1 MKMAKKLA
9 AVLLAGVLALSALT
23 ACSGSAGPLTKDNV
37 TDYIIDYY
45 KANGYQA
52 EEEKSMES
60 AAQAVLA
67 YVNSQIGKSE
77 YNGMAL
83 REAFSAIIEGA
94 DEDTRKGWM
103 SSVTPKEGYF
113 YCVSWASVNETYR
126 TDLFNQGK
134 TALIAA
140 VLASDQ
146 CGIRSYI
153 WEQAPERWPSD
164 AGVCVIE
171 GVIGGKECM
180 VSMLRIPS
188 RVVAHYPNKGDDNAS
203 GDPSSDATTE

>member
-23 ACSGSAGPLTKDNV
+23 ACSGSAGPLTKDTV
-37 TDYIIDYY
+37 TDYIIDLY
-45 KANGYQA
+45 KASGYQA
-52 EEEKSMES
+52 TEEQSMEN

-67 YVNSQIGKSE
+67 YVNSKIGSNE
-77 YNGMAL
+77 YDGMAL
-83 REAFSAIIEGA
+83 RDAFETIIENA
-94 DEDTRKGWM
+94 SEETRKEWM

-113 YCVSWASVNETYR
+113 YCVSCASVNETYR

-188 RVVAHYPNKGDDNAS
+188 TETSHY
-203 GDPSSDATTE
+203 SDER

>member
-1 MKMAKKLA
+1 
-9 AVLLAGVLALSALT
+9 
-23 ACSGSAGPLTKDNV
+23 
-37 TDYIIDYY
+37 
-45 KANGYQA
+45 
-52 EEEKSMES
+52 MET
-60 AAQAVLA
+60 AAQAVLS

-83 REAFSAIIEGA
+83 REAFSAIIENA
-94 DEDTRKGWM
+94 DENTRKGWM
-103 SSVTPKEGYF
+103 SSVTLKEGYF
-113 YCVSWASVNETYR
+113 YCVSCASVNETYR

-146 CGIRSYI
+146 CEIRSYI

-188 RVVAHYPNKGDDNAS
+188 RVAAHYPNKGDDNAS